1 MLGNISQTIVP
12 VPSFFLDQKEKQ
24 LDTFKIPKQTKSN
37 SYYTD
42 KKVMNSMIDMNLN
55 RNPRFPLRT
64 SGSQNKEKYI
74 PIYNRHQ
81 YRSNSDI
88 KGTYFPDIIDH
99 SKSITQYPVTD
110 YQKYIDYKNK
120 TNYLEFFQPK
130 LRQEIF
136 KTTNNLL
143 DRINANYDME
153 RWNQF
158 DHRTQFNKFFQTAYS
173 PITDVINSEE
183 NVREKF
189 SQTLRDKALSLRSVN
204 PKQKYSIIE
213 RIENKKN
220 NDLNILNE
228 ENLNNL
234 NTNMIIDEMLE
245 TNRSNLLN
253 LRNNN
258 VEPIQYSLTDAN
270 FIDQN
275 KWITNTINNTK
286 LYKDFPSKTRME
298 FNEKKLIPKK
308 KFKIVNQNLVTNENY
323 GFKKEEDRI
332 NKNDLWKRPLH
343 KDAYKLD

>member
-1 MLGNISQTIVP
+1 
-12 VPSFFLDQKEKQ
+12 
-24 LDTFKIPKQTKSN
+24 
-37 SYYTD
+37 
-42 KKVMNSMIDMNLN
+42 
-55 RNPRFPLRT
+55 
-64 SGSQNKEKYI
+64 
-74 PIYNRHQ
+74 
-81 YRSNSDI
+81 
-88 KGTYFPDIIDH
+88 
-99 SKSITQYPVTD
+99 
-110 YQKYIDYKNK
+110 
-120 TNYLEFFQPK
+120 
-130 LRQEIF
+130 
-136 KTTNNLL
+136 
-143 DRINANYDME
+143 ME

-189 SQTLRDKALSLRSVN
+189 SQTIRDKALSLRSVN

-308 KFKIVNQNLVTNENY
+308 KFKIVNPNLVTNENY